1 MTVFVVSIDG
11 PDFCGKT
18 TIANIVTELLRKKY
32 KNLKIRRTELPT
44 SFVTG
49 AFTDILRS
57 IKEETKQEVFALVYA
72 ADHLFHYLN
81 SIKPLEESK
90 EKFLLI
96 QERSLLTTYIYQGI
110 LGKVDFS
117 WLDEINKY
125 DKNIPILTIILK
137 VPVEE
142 LKKRKSLSRRL
153 FDAFEAMDHLEKQA
167 EVYYNLPQDLVK
179 KFNVEYLEASA
190 EPLDVAEECVK
201 IIEKKIGKLFNLKT

>member
-18 TIANIVTELLRKKY
+18 TIANIVTEFLRKKY

-57 IKEETKQEVFALVYA
+57 VKEETSQKVFALVYA

-90 EKFLLI
+90 ENFLLI

-125 DKNIPILTIILK
+125 DKNRPLLTLILK

-142 LKKRKSLSRRL
+142 LKNRKSLSRRL
-153 FDAFEAMDHLEKQA
+153 FDSFEAKDYLEKQA
-167 EVYYNLPQDLVK
+167 EIYYNLPKDLVK
-179 KFNVEYLEASA
+179 KFNVEYVEAYV
-190 EPLDVAEECVK
+190 EPLEVAEKCSE
-201 IIEKKIGKLFNLKT
+201 IIGKKIEELLSFKA

>member
-1 MTVFVVSIDG
+1 MVVFVVSIDG

-32 KNLKIRRTELPT
+32 PKLKIKRTELPT

-49 AFTDILRS
+49 SFTDILRS
-57 IKEETKQEVFALVYA
+57 MKENAAPEVFALIYA

-81 SIKPLEESK
+81 AIKPLEETK
-90 EKFLLI
+90 ENFLVI

-125 DKNIPILTIILK
+125 DKNLPVLTLILK
-137 VPVEE
+137 VPTQE
-142 LKKRKSLSRRL
+142 LKNRKSLSRRL
-153 FDAFEAMDHLEKQA
+153 FDAFEAADHLEKQA
-167 EVYYNLPQDLVK
+167 KIYYNLPEELVK
-179 KFNVEYLEASA
+179 KFNVKYVEANLEPF
-190 EPLDVAEECVK
+190 EVAEKCVK
-201 IIEKKIGKLFNLKT
+201 IISEKIDELLNLKA

>member
-1 MTVFVVSIDG
+1 MAVFVVSIDG

-18 TIANIVTELLRKKY
+18 TIANIVTELLRRKY
-32 KNLKIRRTELPT
+32 KNLKIKRTELPT

-57 IKEETKQEVFALVYA
+57 MKETPAQEVFALIYA

-81 SIKPLEESK
+81 TIKPLEELK
-90 EKFLLI
+90 ENFLVI

-125 DKNIPILTIILK
+125 DKNLPILTLILK
-137 VPVEE
+137 VPTEE
-142 LKKRKSLSRRL
+142 LKNRKYLSKRL
-153 FDAFEAMDHLEKQA
+153 FDFFEEVNYLEKQA
-167 EVYYNLPQDLVK
+167 EIYYNLPEEWVK
-179 KFNVEYLEASA
+179 KFNVEYVEANV
-190 EPLDVAEECVK
+190 EPLEVAERCTK
-201 IIEKKIGKLFNLKT
+201 IISEKIEKLFNFKA

>member
-32 KNLKIRRTELPT
+32 KNLKIKRTEVPT

-57 IKEETKQEVFALVYA
+57 VKEEAKQEVFALVYA

-81 SIKPLEESK
+81 SIKPLEEMK
-90 EKFLLI
+90 ENFLLI

-125 DKNIPILTIILK
+125 DKNLPILTLILK
-137 VPVEE
+137 TPVQE
-142 LKKRKSLSRRL
+142 LKNRKSLSRRL
-153 FDAFEAMDHLEKQA
+153 FDAFEAADYLEKQA
-167 EVYYNLPQDLVK
+167 EIYYNLPENLTK
-179 KFNVEYLEASA
+179 KFNVEYVEASA
-190 EPLDVAEECVK
+190 EPLEVAEKCAE
-201 IIEKKIGKLFNLKT
+201 IIEKKIDKLLNLKT

>member
-57 IKEETKQEVFALVYA
+57 VKEETSQKVFALVYA

-90 EKFLLI
+90 ENFLLI

-125 DKNIPILTIILK
+125 DKNRPLLTLILK

-142 LKKRKSLSRRL
+142 LKNRKSLSRRL
-153 FDAFEAMDHLEKQA
+153 FDSFEAKDYLEKQA
-167 EVYYNLPQDLVK
+167 EIYYNLPKDLVK
-179 KFNVEYLEASA
+179 KFNVEYVEAYA
-190 EPLDVAEECVK
+190 EPLEVAEKCSE
-201 IIEKKIGKLFNLKT
+201 IIGKKIEELLSFKA

>member
-32 KNLKIRRTELPT
+32 KNLKIKRTELPT

-57 IKEETKQEVFALVYA
+57 VKEETSQEVFALVYA

-90 EKFLLI
+90 ENFLLI

-125 DKNIPILTIILK
+125 DKNKPILTLILK
-137 VPVEE
+137 VPVQE
-142 LKKRKSLSRRL
+142 LKNRKSLSRRL
-153 FDAFEAMDHLEKQA
+153 FDAFEAKDYLEKQA
-167 EVYYNLPQDLVK
+167 EVYYNLPKDLVK
-179 KFNVEYLEASA
+179 KFNVEYVEAYT
-190 EPLDVAEECVK
+190 EPLEVAERCAE
-201 IIEKKIGKLFNLKT
+201 IIGKKIEELLNLKT